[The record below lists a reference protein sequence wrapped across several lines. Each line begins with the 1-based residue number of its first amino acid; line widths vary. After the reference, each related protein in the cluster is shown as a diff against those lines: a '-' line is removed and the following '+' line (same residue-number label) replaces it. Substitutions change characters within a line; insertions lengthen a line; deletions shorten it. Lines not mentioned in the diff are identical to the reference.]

1 MNLGTPMATK
11 GLGAASLLL
20 IAGAG
25 WMFVV
30 GPQTSELAGVRE
42 ETASAESQNQ
52 LLGTQLVKLE
62 AQAANLAETRKTAD
76 ALAAMFPPT
85 ADQPGLFEQV
95 TRAAAGAG
103 ISGKRITA
111 LTPTPPSFG
120 PADPAAGVQPADQ
133 ARRELATQTVT
144 VSVEGGYAE
153 SVQLLTNLERIPRA
167 FLIKD
172 LAIAPGASPGSYAT
186 SVTGDMFVMPPATH
200 PSTVPVSGTVSTD

>member
-11 GLGAASLLL
+11 GLGAASLVL

-25 WMFVV
+25 WAFVV
-30 GPQTSELAGVRE
+30 GPQTSELAAVRE
-42 ETASAESQNQ
+42 ETASAVSQNQ
-52 LLGTQLVKLE
+52 LLDAQLVKLQ
-62 AQAANLAETRKTAD
+62 AQAKNLAETKRTAG

-95 TRAAAGAG
+95 TQAAAGAG
-103 ISGKRITA
+103 ISGKRVTA

-120 PADPAAGVQPADQ
+120 PADPAAGVQPADE
-133 ARRELATQTVT
+133 ARQELATQTVT
-144 VSVEGGYAE
+144 VSVEGSYAE
-153 SVQLLTNLERIPRA
+153 SIALLGNLERIPRA

-172 LAIAPGASPGSYAT
+172 LAIAPGAAPGTYAT
-186 SVTGDMFVMPPATH
+186 SVTGDMFVMPPAAY